1 MIPDDPNTLLK
12 RRPTAEA
19 LTEAGFPTKPATL
32 ATKATRGGG
41 PPYRRFGAVALYRW
55 GDALNWARSRL
66 SPPRCSTSERDA
78 ALSPPTPRRGN
89 RPRKEVSHVRR
100 RLDRLIGKSNEGL
113 PAERT

>member
-19 LTEAGFPTKPATL
+19 LTEAGFPIATPTL

-55 GDALNWARSRL
+55 GDALHWARSRL
-66 SPPRCSTSERDA
+66 SPPRCSTSESDA
-78 ALSPPTPRRGN
+78 EHT
-89 RPRKEVSHVRR
+89 
-100 RLDRLIGKSNEGL
+100 
-113 PAERT
+113 